1 MKFQRV
7 MVGVIGAAL
16 AAGPLAIAGSNPNGD
31 PTQMVITVRPAPGVR
46 PTPTLEANDLA
57 IQQGK
62 TPEPVARLQ
71 RLTGDLAK
79 MQLFIL
85 LDDSTQSASLGN
97 HLAEL
102 RTFLNS
108 LPATTEVAIGYMRN
122 GTFGPAQEFTSDHQ
136 KAAGAL
142 RLPEGLPGANASP
155 YFALSALAKH
165 WPSKQPTGRRAVLM
179 LTDGIDPYWGT
190 ATADDP
196 YVDTAIHDALKNGLM
211 VYSIYL
217 RGAGGYGRNG
227 WVTNFGQSHL
237 IEVSQETGGNA
248 YFQGFTDP
256 VNITPF
262 LSDFQDRLDHQYQVT
277 IAASHEKG
285 VQPVKVR
292 TELPGLKIDSPTR
305 IYVR

>member
-7 MVGVIGAAL
+7 MIGVIGAAL
-16 AAGPLAIAGSNPNGD
+16 AAGSFGIAGYNPNGD
-31 PTQMVITVRPAPGVR
+31 PTQMVITVRPTPNVS

-62 TPEPVARLQ
+62 TPAPVARLQ
-71 RLTGDLAK
+71 RLTADLAN

-85 LDDSTQSASLGN
+85 LDDSTQSSSLGN
-97 HLAEL
+97 HLGEL

-108 LPATTEVAIGYMRN
+108 LPATTEVAVGYMRN
-122 GTFGPAQEFTSDHQ
+122 GTFGPAQAFTADHQ
-136 KAAGAL
+136 KAASAL
-142 RLPEGLPGANASP
+142 RLPEALPGANASP

-165 WPSKQPTGRRAVLM
+165 WPSKEPTGRRAVLM

-190 ATADDP
+190 STPDDP

-237 IEVSQETGGNA
+237 IQVGQETGGNA
-248 YFQGFTDP
+248 YFEAFTDP

-292 TELPGLKIDSPTR
+292 IELPGLKIDSPTR